1 MDIQSLSVCVPAGCP
16 NNCKFCISKMR
27 EDTEIQKDIDYSAI
41 STRLKYARDNGCNVL
56 VFTGT
61 GEPITNMNFISAV
74 SSLNGN
80 INKPFRHIEVQ
91 TSGVGLIPMLN
102 RLKLMGVTTISLSVA
117 DIFSHIM
124 NTHIMQIYQDDYL
137 LKEVC
142 DKIKD
147 KGFTLRISINMI
159 SKYAHYSIGEI
170 FDKLNHLNVN
180 QVTFR
185 YLYVYGDNKTARW
198 VKKHRLSHDEFISL
212 KKQIKEKGE
221 ALELLPFGQTRY
233 SFNGISTVLDDDCMN
248 EQAKNT
254 LKFLILKDNKLY
266 TKWYDEGSLLF

>member
-27 EDTEIQKDIDYSAI
+27 EDTEVQKDIDYSAI

-56 VFTGT
+56 MFTGT
-61 GEPITNMNFISAV
+61 GEPITNINFISAV

-102 RLKLMGVTTISLSVA
+102 RLKLMGITTISLSVA
-117 DIFSHIM
+117 DIFSRLM
-124 NTHIMQIYQDDYL
+124 NTYVMEICRGDYSV
-137 LKEVC
+137 KEIC

-170 FDKLNHLNVN
+170 FDRLNYFNVD

-185 YLYVYGDNKTARW
+185 YLYAYGDSKKAEW
-198 VKKHRLSHDEFISL
+198 VKTHRLSQDKFNKL
-212 KKQIKEKGE
+212 KKQVKERGT
-221 ALELLPFGQTRY
+221 ALESLPFGQTRY

-248 EQAKNT
+248 EKAKDT

-266 TKWYDEGSLLF
+266 TKWYDKGSLLF